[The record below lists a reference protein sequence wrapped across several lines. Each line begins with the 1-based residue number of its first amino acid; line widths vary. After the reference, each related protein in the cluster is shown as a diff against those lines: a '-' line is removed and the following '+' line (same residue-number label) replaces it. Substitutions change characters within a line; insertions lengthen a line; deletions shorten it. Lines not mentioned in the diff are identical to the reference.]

1 MLEKSLGHGSG
12 DSTSCAALFLIY
24 FFPRRPCLSTIS
36 KVAFAGC
43 RREEESKREERVM
56 SGAQPFKVRITPF
69 RMSKGIMAPLSPIYL
84 AVILEFMTDANES
97 F

>member
-36 KVAFAGC
+36 KVAFAVKKSKKSQRGRVITRGEVGC
-43 RREEESKREERVM
+43 STLQGKDNAISDVSRDN
-56 SGAQPFKVRITPF
+56 GAFVPH
-69 RMSKGIMAPLSPIYL
+69 LSSRDSSVY
-84 AVILEFMTDANES
+84 D
-97 F
+97 